1 MRWESFRGRGA
12 ARGIRARRF
21 VPYTCRARRPRGARI
36 ASYHSTGSDADPS
49 GSDDSTQP
57 PSHPWEPPCPPPM
70 PPPGPN
76 RESSPVI
83 EPLPNGD
90 NIDVTAPTMP
100 AANQEQ
106 PKRRRGPAKCIEF
119 EKARK
124 YGKVLLKI
132 NDGEIAPCCENAS
145 MFTIRVTQIVKQHCD
160 MSYARWTDVPD
171 AEKNELIERVRGDFV
186 LDWDQENH
194 RLAVLKQLRK
204 RFNAFHHELHKK
216 YLSYRSHPEALASG
230 CTMVNDNVW
239 VKLCE
244 RWGTDK
250 FKKISAQ
257 NQENRKRQTVNHTT
271 GRKSFVRMLEKK
283 RATNANLVE
292 FYKETRWSKKNGR
305 FVTPAAE
312 DTYKEMVGKMDGLEP
327 EQRTDEAAASVF
339 REVLGQRP
347 GYARGLGEMVIPEST
362 RQRDR
367 EREREYLALIEKHK
381 KDADND
387 KKDADNYK
395 TQLEEVRDE
404 LRELRERQNETD
416 KMMRMFLINFHPS
429 PGSLHSSGET
439 Q

>member
-1 MRWESFRGRGA
+1 
-12 ARGIRARRF
+12 
-21 VPYTCRARRPRGARI
+21 
-36 ASYHSTGSDADPS
+36 
-49 GSDDSTQP
+49 
-57 PSHPWEPPCPPPM
+57 M
-70 PPPGPN
+70 P
-76 RESSPVI
+76 V
-83 EPLPNGD
+83 
-90 NIDVTAPTMP
+90 
-100 AANQEQ
+100 ANQEQ

-132 NDGEIAPCCENAS
+132 NEGETAPCCENAS
-145 MFTIRVTQIVKQHCD
+145 MFTTRVSQIVKQHCD

-216 YLSYRSHPEALASG
+216 YLSYGSHSEALASG
-230 CTMVNDNVW
+230 CTMVNDKVW

-244 RWGTDK
+244 RWGTDN

-257 NQENRKRQTVNHTT
+257 NRENRNRQTVNHTT
-271 GRKSFVRMLEKK
+271 GRKSFVRMLEEK
-283 RATNANLVE
+283 
-292 FYKETRWSKKNGR
+292 
-305 FVTPAAE
+305 
-312 DTYKEMVGKMDGLEP
+312 KEMIGKMDGLAP

-347 GYARGLGEMVIPEST
+347 GYARGLGEMVIPKST

-381 KDADND
+381 KDADNY
-387 KKDADNYK
+387 KKDAEVYK
-395 TQLEEVRDE
+395 TQLDEVKDE
-404 LRELRERQNETD
+404 LRELHERQNETD
-416 KMMRMFLINFHPS
+416 KMMRMFFFNFHPS